1 MIMKRFFKIA
11 TAVALFFGVSTA
23 ANAQSVEGKYPYN
36 FFTVQGGGQVTL
48 THFKV
53 MDLFTPQ
60 VAASFGR
67 YFNSKIGA
75 RVHVQGWEVKGGFK
89 ADRYPFLAPVN
100 PDGRVI
106 DNALVGDQKYK
117 YKAVTGDLDLLVNMT
132 NMINPNR
139 QSDFF
144 DWVLVA
150 GFGGNYGWDFKEYYA
165 IHALKDFGNN
175 TVGPETSKP
184 DRWTFNG
191 RFGTQFNFNLSKAV
205 ALGLELD
212 ANYKNDEFNLK
223 RNYNPDWQVAAFL
236 GLTVKFGAPK
246 AKKTTREVTE
256 TYYVDEPYTET
267 IQKQRP
273 VETVQQSNMEKVV
286 YYQINVSDVE
296 QAQGIDAAIK
306 EAADLIKTDPNA
318 KIVVTGYA
326 DKETGNAEINERL
339 SKERAE
345 GVTNKL
351 VNEHGINA
359 ANITTTWKGDTVQP
373 FADND
378 KNRCVIIT
386 GKGNFKVTKY
396 ETYEEKVEKTRQ
408 VEKTRTKIVEE

>member
-1 MIMKRFFKIA
+1 MKRILNIA
-11 TAVALFFGVSTA
+11 TAVALLFGVSTA
-23 ANAQSVEGKYPYN
+23 ANAQSVEDKYPYN
-36 FFTVQGGGQVTL
+36 FVSVQGGAQMTL
-48 THFKV
+48 THFK
-53 MDLFTPQ
+53 MTDLITPQ
-60 VAASFGR
+60 VAVSFGR
-67 YFNSKIGA
+67 YFNSKVGA
-75 RVHVQGWEVKGGFK
+75 RLHVQGWEIKSGFK
-89 ADRYPFLAPVN
+89 QDRFPFLTA
-100 PDGRVI
+100 DT
-106 DNALVGDQKYK
+106 KYK
-117 YKAVTGDLDLLVNMT
+117 FKAITGDLDLLLNMS
-132 NMINPNR
+132 NIMYPNR
-139 QSDFF
+139 SKSWF
-144 DWVLVA
+144 DWVLLA
-150 GFGGNYGWDFKEYYA
+150 GFGVNYAWDFDQFNAILPLNNAGNYY
-165 IHALKDFGNN
+165 
-175 TVGPETSKP
+175 VGPEMCGTKHA
-184 DRWTFNG
+184 TYNG

-318 KIVVTGYA
+318 NIVVTGYA

-373 FADND
+373 FAEND
-378 KNRCVIIT
+378 KNRCVVIT